1 MNSYA
6 SSVENRN
13 STGIIRRNEAPG
25 IFKIVM
31 FLQVNYR
38 HNRGNKMTELKH
50 IKDMGA
56 ADPELNTSPI
66 AEENNDESE
75 I

>member
-1 MNSYA
+1 
-6 SSVENRN
+6 
-13 STGIIRRNEAPG
+13 
-25 IFKIVM
+25 
-31 FLQVNYR
+31 
-38 HNRGNKMTELKH
+38 MTELKH